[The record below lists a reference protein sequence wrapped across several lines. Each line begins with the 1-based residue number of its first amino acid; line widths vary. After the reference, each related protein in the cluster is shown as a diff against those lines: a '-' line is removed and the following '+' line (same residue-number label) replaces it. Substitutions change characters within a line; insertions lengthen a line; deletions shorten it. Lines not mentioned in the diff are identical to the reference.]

1 MPSPIPGRDGSDD
14 GSFSSIAS
22 IASFATFSSESS
34 DVVDKPPPPPPS
46 LPLQPFPRRSFPVEL
61 LDNIFSHVT
70 EYPDMRSILGVSRQF
85 YALMLPNIW
94 KHISIRPQIDE
105 PLLSALAGQL
115 DEPCSQWKTR
125 GEQVQALKL
134 VLALRNTK
142 NPYRPRKDLR
152 EVYAPI
158 HHILVKLANLRT
170 LSFDISGMPSNTDVD
185 WQRTDI
191 DTRMRLPCLKTVAF
205 GPAQIEIDVGDRAPY
220 DFGCPT
226 HPITPFD
233 RWLLAQ
239 ESIEHFEF
247 RTYFPLVERFPAN
260 ALPGLR
266 RLKMTA
272 QNIEVVRGMEGPR
285 AITHLHMT
293 VPMPCPFRFPEV
305 PLPELPSGAPRLP
318 PVLKNVT
325 VLARGDGDFEFAGL
339 LPKLERLDVLYEGR
353 TLGHLLAALRSEDEF
368 THAPCSA
375 NLKGLRFLRACGLS
389 LSPKKVEGEEYWRER
404 GVVFSSI
411 GGDGGTVADVFTE
424 LPSLEEFEA
433 MRDKRTVIRYARDGS
448 TRVVKWKSPCD
459 PHIGESCEEWCQ
471 DWEGGVTSVD
481 PESLTLDRPARR
493 SRLLL

>member
-293 VPMPCPFRFPEV
+293 VPMP
-305 PLPELPSGAPRLP
+305 
-318 PVLKNVT
+318 
-325 VLARGDGDFEFAGL
+325 
-339 LPKLERLDVLYEGR
+339 
-353 TLGHLLAALRSEDEF
+353 
-368 THAPCSA
+368 
-375 NLKGLRFLRACGLS
+375 
-389 LSPKKVEGEEYWRER
+389 
-404 GVVFSSI
+404 I

-459 PHIGESCEEWCQ
+459 PHIGESCEEWYQ
-471 DWEGGVTSVD
+471 LED
-481 PESLTLDRPARR
+481 PDCSYEKG
-493 SRLLL
+493 SRLSQFDIQQEFPVWGRN